1 MYGSEKVKTLK
12 VALSTL
18 FIRGSPVH
26 PAAAAAA
33 AAAATVVAATRGH

>member
-33 AAAATVVAATRGH
+33 TVVTATRGH